1 VVVLRATQKLLGALP
16 PTANDSDVSET
27 ALGAWYVNRVVVHR
41 QPLLLLVSSKSRLS
55 MLVAARNVKTLPE
68 RLAEM
73 THARLRRLDVPPGII
88 EAEVEA
94 TRTVVVG
101 KTVDRSI
108 TGQMVD
114 FAKALPYYLPV
125 EAWDEETLVAA
136 EERLAR
142 TPCLA
147 GRPFDQVI
155 FPDRVAARLLREAW
169 STSTT
174 QY

>member
-1 VVVLRATQKLLGALP
+1 MVVLRATKKLLGALP
-16 PTANDSDVSET
+16 PTASGSDVSET
-27 ALGAWYVNRVVVHR
+27 ALGDWYVNRVVVHR
-41 QPLLLLVSSKSRLS
+41 KPLLLLVSSKSRLS

-73 THARLRRLDVPPGII
+73 IHARLRRLNVSPGII
-88 EAEVEA
+88 GAEVEA

-114 FAKALPYYLPV
+114 FAKALPYYLP
-125 EAWDEETLVAA
+125 AQGWEEDTLVAA

-155 FPDRVAARLLREAW
+155 FPDRIAVRLLREAW
-169 STSTT
+169 PTSAT
-174 QY
+174 QH